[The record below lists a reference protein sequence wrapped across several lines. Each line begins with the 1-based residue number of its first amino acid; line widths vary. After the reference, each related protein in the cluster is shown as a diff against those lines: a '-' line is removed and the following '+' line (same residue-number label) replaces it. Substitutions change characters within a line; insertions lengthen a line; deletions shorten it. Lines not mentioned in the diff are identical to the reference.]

1 MIPRYEKTKSYLWS
15 SCLGTVSLFDNF
27 ILMAIPPYPAGKIAL
42 FWRIAESFHV
52 KECISDSIGEEKA
65 MAILILAMKQ
75 LTGRK

>member
-1 MIPRYEKTKSYLWS
+1 MISH
-15 SCLGTVSLFDNF
+15 LGSVVETEGKVKVIASESRFESIDT
-27 ILMAIPPYPAGKIAL
+27 AYPAGKIAL

-65 MAILILAMKQ
+65 MAILILAMNQ